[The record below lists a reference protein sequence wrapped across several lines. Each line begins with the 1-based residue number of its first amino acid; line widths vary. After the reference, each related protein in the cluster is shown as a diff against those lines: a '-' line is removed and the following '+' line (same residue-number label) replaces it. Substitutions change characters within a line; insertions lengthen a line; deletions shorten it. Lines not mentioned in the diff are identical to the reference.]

1 MRFSEDRIE
10 KLDCSDGI
18 QRDIHIWE
26 PEAPKAIFLTV
37 HGAMDHGGNYM
48 PPALYFKKH
57 QIATV
62 AHDQHGHDHK
72 RKVYIPSFEVFLD
85 DLDLMVVWVK
95 ENYPGLPV
103 FILSHSMGGLVTTH
117 YGLTRLDLDPAIRGF
132 ITSSPYYVNA
142 VKTPKIVQ
150 SLAGL
155 LSLLTPKM
163 TIPIED
169 ILVHVT
175 HDQEIYQRHLADE
188 RDGIMAN
195 KASARFANELLKA
208 QRWIPD
214 HIAAW
219 KHPLLAI
226 VAGDDKVAEAE
237 ATLQLLG
244 LIDPELL
251 TELYYPE
258 NFHENFNELNREKIF
273 AKIIEWVEPRISP
286 E

>member
-1 MRFSEDRIE
+1 
-10 KLDCSDGI
+10 
-18 QRDIHIWE
+18 
-26 PEAPKAIFLTV
+26 
-37 HGAMDHGGNYM
+37 
-48 PPALYFKKH
+48 
-57 QIATV
+57 
-62 AHDQHGHDHK
+62 
-72 RKVYIPSFEVFLD
+72 
-85 DLDLMVVWVK
+85 
-95 ENYPGLPV
+95 
-103 FILSHSMGGLVTTH
+103 
-117 YGLTRLDLDPAIRGF
+117 
-132 ITSSPYYVNA
+132 
-142 VKTPKIVQ
+142 
-150 SLAGL
+150 
-155 LSLLTPKM
+155 
-163 TIPIED
+163 
-169 ILVHVT
+169 VHVT

-237 ATLQLLG
+237 ATRQLLG

-258 NFHENFNELNREKIF
+258 NFHKNFNELNRDEIF
-273 AKIIEWVEPRISP
+273 AKIVEWVEPRISP

>member
-10 KLDCSDGI
+10 KLNCSDGI

-26 PEAPKAIFLTV
+26 PEKPMAVFLTV
-37 HGAMDHGGNYM
+37 HGGMDHGGNYM
-48 PPALYFKKH
+48 PPALYFRNH

-72 RKVYIPSFEVFLD
+72 RKVYIPRFEVFLD

-103 FILSHSMGGLVTTH
+103 FILSHSMGGLIATH
-117 YGLTRLDLDPAIRGF
+117 YGLTRAVIDPVIRGF
-132 ITSSPYYVNA
+132 ISSSPYYVNA

-163 TIPIED
+163 TIPLED

-175 HDQEIYQRHLADE
+175 HDQEIYKRHRADE

-208 QRWIPD
+208 QGWIPD
-214 HIAAW
+214 HISAW
-219 KHPLLAI
+219 KYPMLAI
-226 VAGDDKVAEAE
+226 IAGDDKLAEAE
-237 ATLQLLG
+237 ASRKLLG
-244 LIDPELL
+244 LIEPGLL

-258 NFHENFNELNREKIF
+258 NFHENFNELNRNEIF
-273 AKIIEWVEPRISP
+273 AKIVEWIEPRI
-286 E
+286 

>member
-1 MRFSEDRIE
+1 MRFLEDRIE

-18 QRDIHIWE
+18 KRDIHIWE
-26 PEAPKAIFLTV
+26 PEAPRAIFLAI

-48 PPALYFKKH
+48 PPGLYFKKH

-62 AHDQHGHDHK
+62 AQDQHGHDHK

-95 ENYPGLPV
+95 ENYPGLPM

-117 YGLTRLDLDPAIRGF
+117 YGLTRLEIDPAIRGF

-142 VKTPKIVQ
+142 VKTPKIVERMAGV
-150 SLAGL
+150 LAT
-155 LSLLTPKM
+155 LTPKM
-163 TIPIED
+163 TIPLED

-175 HDQEIYQRHLADE
+175 HDQEIYKRQRADE

-195 KASARFANELLKA
+195 KVSARFAYECLKA
-208 QRWIPD
+208 QRWIPA

-219 KHPLLAI
+219 KHPMLAI
-226 VAGDDKVAEAE
+226 VAGDDKIAKADSTRE
-237 ATLQLLG
+237 LLR

-258 NFHENFNELNREKIF
+258 NFHENFNELNRNEIF
-273 AKIIEWVEPRISP
+273 AKIVEWVDPRISP